1 MAITKTLDQYI
12 HDKSKFD
19 ITDIFGKGRIR
30 KAMYEYHDL
39 KKRTEEELERN
50 KVIMYSQAQSVT
62 DLVGKV
68 RELEEENA
76 YLKSYI
82 RESDTTKESLLA
94 KKVKAE
100 NLAEKY
106 HQESLTLTE
115 KNGTLVE
122 KISQM
127 EQAYKELSE
136 VHEKLLSS
144 IKNTPDPNQLEIEGL
159 V

>member
-1 MAITKTLDQYI
+1 MAITTTLDQYI
-12 HDKSKFD
+12 REKSRFD
-19 ITDIFGKGRIR
+19 FTDIFGKGRIR

-39 KKRTEEELERN
+39 KKRTSEELERN
-50 KVIMYSQAQSVT
+50 KIIMYSQAQSVT
-62 DLVGKV
+62 DLVGKIRV
-68 RELEEENA
+68 LEEENA
-76 YLKSYI
+76 YLKNYI
-82 RESDTTKESLLA
+82 RESDSSKNSLLA

-106 HQESLTLTE
+106 HEESLSLAK

-122 KISQM
+122 RIAKM
-127 EQAYKELSE
+127 EKDYKELSE
-136 VHEKLLSS
+136 VHENLLEK

>member
-19 ITDIFGKGRIR
+19 FTDIFGKGRIR

-39 KKRTEEELERN
+39 KRRYEDERE
-50 KVIMYSQAQSVT
+50 KTKTIMYAQAQSVT
-62 DLVGKV
+62 DLVGKI
-68 RELEEENA
+68 RMLEEENT

-82 RESDTTKESLLA
+82 RETDASKNSLLA

-106 HQESLTLTE
+106 HQEALTLAE

-122 KISQM
+122 KIAKLEKDYQ
-127 EQAYKELSE
+127 ELSE
-136 VHEKLLSS
+136 VHDGLIEKFR
-144 IKNTPDPNQLEIEGL
+144 NTPDPNQLETEGL

>member
-12 HDKSKFD
+12 SEKSRFD
-19 ITDIFGKGRIR
+19 LTDIFGKGRIR

-39 KKRTEEELERN
+39 KKRTSEELEKN
-50 KVIMYSQAQSVT
+50 KTIMYAQAQSVT
-62 DLVGKV
+62 DLVGKI
-68 RELEEENA
+68 RGLEEENA

-82 RESDTTKESLLA
+82 RETDASKNSLLD

-100 NLAEKY
+100 KLAEKY
-106 HQESLTLTE
+106 HQEALTLAE

-122 KISQM
+122 RIAKLEKDYQEM
-127 EQAYKELSE
+127 SE
-136 VHEKLLSS
+136 VHDSLLEK
-144 IKNTPDPNQLEIEGL
+144 IKNSPDPNQLEIEGL

>member
-19 ITDIFGKGRIR
+19 FTDIFGKGRIR

-39 KKRTEEELERN
+39 KKRTSEELEKN
-50 KVIMYSQAQSVT
+50 KTIMYAQAQSVT
-62 DLVGKV
+62 DLVGKI
-68 RELEEENA
+68 RGLEEENA

-82 RESDTTKESLLA
+82 RETDASKNSLLA

-106 HQESLTLTE
+106 HQESLKLAE

-122 KISQM
+122 KIAKL
-127 EQAYKELSE
+127 EKDYKELSE
-136 VHEKLLSS
+136 VHEDLLEK
-144 IKNTPDPNQLEIEGL
+144 IKNTPDPNQLMIEDL
-159 V
+159 L

>member
-19 ITDIFGKGRIR
+19 FTDIFGKGRIR
-30 KAMYEYHDL
+30 KALYEYHDL
-39 KKRTEEELERN
+39 KKRTSDELEKN
-50 KVIMYSQAQSVT
+50 KTIMYAQAQSVT
-62 DLVGKV
+62 DLVGKI
-68 RELEEENA
+68 RGLEEENA

-82 RESDTTKESLLA
+82 RETDASKNGLLA

-106 HQESLTLTE
+106 HQESLKLAE

-122 KISQM
+122 KIAKL
-127 EQAYKELSE
+127 EKDYKELSE
-136 VHEKLLSS
+136 VHEDLLEK
-144 IKNTPDPNQLEIEGL
+144 IKNTPDPNQLMIEDL
-159 V
+159 L

>member
-12 HDKSKFD
+12 SEKSKFD
-19 ITDIFGKGRIR
+19 LTDIFGKGRIR

-39 KKRTEEELERN
+39 KKRTSEELEKN
-50 KVIMYSQAQSVT
+50 KTIMYAQAQSVT
-62 DLVGKV
+62 DLVGKI
-68 RELEEENA
+68 RGLEEENA

-82 RESDTTKESLLA
+82 RETDTSKNSLLA

-106 HQESLTLTE
+106 HQEALTLAE

-122 KISQM
+122 RIAKLERDYQ
-127 EQAYKELSE
+127 ELSE
-136 VHEKLLSS
+136 VHDGLIEK
-144 IKNTPDPNQLEIEGL
+144 IKNTPDPNQLMIEDL
-159 V
+159 L

>member
-1 MAITKTLDQYI
+1 MAITTTLDQYI
-12 HDKSKFD
+12 REKSRFD
-19 ITDIFGKGRIR
+19 FTDIFGKGRIR

-39 KKRTEEELERN
+39 KKRTSEELERN
-50 KVIMYSQAQSVT
+50 KIIMYSQAQSVT
-62 DLVGKV
+62 DLVGKIRV
-68 RELEEENA
+68 LEEENA
-76 YLKSYI
+76 YLKNYI
-82 RESDTTKESLLA
+82 RESDSSKNSLLA

-106 HQESLTLTE
+106 HEESLSLAE

-122 KISQM
+122 RIAKM
-127 EQAYKELSE
+127 EKDYKELSE
-136 VHEKLLSS
+136 VHENLLKI